1 VNGCREV
8 DGGKRRQLG
17 GKETRGDSAEIKMTQ
32 GIADCFQRIL
42 THLQHWW
49 MDEREDKI
57 EGRASK
63 EPST

>member
-1 VNGCREV
+1 VNGCREA

-32 GIADCFQRIL
+32 GTADCFQRIL

-49 MDEREDKI
+49 MDEREDRI

-63 EPST
+63 EPPT